1 MTIVAGVFQLLDL
14 FPCAEELGGPLE
26 LHIVPFEPA
35 WVTAVTG
42 GLPLPYLAVRR
53 MIRGIYKIQNHDGS
67 PGVWQAP

>member
-35 WVTAVTG
+35 WVTAVTRGRPPPRPG
-42 GLPLPYLAVRR
+42 G
-53 MIRGIYKIQNHDGS
+53 
-67 PGVWQAP
+67 PGLIPRVFKN